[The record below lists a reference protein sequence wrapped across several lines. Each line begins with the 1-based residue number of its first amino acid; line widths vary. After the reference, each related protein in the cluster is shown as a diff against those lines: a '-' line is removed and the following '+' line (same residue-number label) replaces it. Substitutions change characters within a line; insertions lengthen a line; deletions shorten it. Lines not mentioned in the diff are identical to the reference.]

1 MTESSEDPDAAGTAP
16 ATATDSSADGG
27 GDANG
32 DAEADIDIDADTD
45 AETDIGTDTDADT
58 PEEPAPSGGS
68 ASEDTDAEELAAL
81 REQVE
86 ETYDFDNFG
95 PADMAEMS
103 LEEWEAAFDPETWIV
118 GEELLDRVEQELNA
132 RVAIREIFAIVE
144 RVTDGEDRVIA
155 YSDEGYAVIYAD
167 GSVEGE
173 GTVLR
178 DVKPTVALCSME
190 SYDLMAAPED
200 VSLPEPREVVQGSG
214 EFGNLMLQIVAGA
227 QVLVGVALLVA
238 WLLLP
243 SLSTVVAPIAAVGF
257 IVVGFF
263 LFLVVA
269 NARLSDRFRA
279 EEFRNRLRALEE
291 AGDEWAD
298 VLPEDVG
305 GSVADGELDG
315 DAAMRESQRRSD
327 GNASEGDTD
336 AAAAGHDGA
345 AGPDDGAERSG
356 V

>member
-1 MTESSEDPDAAGTAP
+1 MTGSSEESDAPDRRPEAPAADADSGADAAS
-16 ATATDSSADGG
+16 ATAETEPQTGAAGAPGTNAVGDSRV
-27 GDANG
+27 
-32 DAEADIDIDADTD
+32 AESDLGSDD
-45 AETDIGTDTDADT
+45 
-58 PEEPAPSGGS
+58 EPDSGNL
-68 ASEDTDAEELAAL
+68 DAL

-190 SYDLMAAPED
+190 SYDLMDAPED
-200 VSLPEPREVVQGSG
+200 GALPEPREVVQGSG

-227 QVLVGVALLVA
+227 QILVGVGLLVA
-238 WLLLP
+238 WLALP
-243 SLSTVVAPIAAVGF
+243 SLSTVVAPIAAIGF
-257 IVVGFF
+257 LVIGFF

-279 EEFRNRLRALEE
+279 EEFRNRLHALDAADEEWPDVVPDEE
-291 AGDEWAD
+291 AAD
-298 VLPEDVG
+298 
-305 GSVADGELDG
+305 A
-315 DAAMRESQRRSD
+315 
-327 GNASEGDTD
+327 D
-336 AAAAGHDGA
+336 AAAADENRTTETGDTVDRPGA
-345 AGPDDGAERSG
+345 
-356 V
+356 

>member
-1 MTESSEDPDAAGTAP
+1 MTESSEESDAPDRRPEPPAADTDSGADAASATADAEPQTGTAGTP
-16 ATATDSSADGG
+16 
-27 GDANG
+27 
-32 DAEADIDIDADTD
+32 DADTAGD
-45 AETDIGTDTDADT
+45 TRTTEPESDPEAETD
-58 PEEPAPSGGS
+58 
-68 ASEDTDAEELAAL
+68 SEDLDAL

-86 ETYDFDNFG
+86 ETYDFENFG

-190 SYDLMAAPED
+190 SYDLMD
-200 VSLPEPREVVQGSG
+200 VPGDTSLPEPREVIQGSG

-227 QVLVGVALLVA
+227 QILVGIGLLVA
-238 WLLLP
+238 WLALS
-243 SLSTVVAPIAAVGF
+243 SLSTGVAPIAAIGF
-257 IVVGFF
+257 LVIGLF
-263 LFLVVA
+263 LFVVVA

-279 EEFRNRLRALEE
+279 EEFRNRLHALDA
-291 AGDEWAD
+291 AGQEWPD
-298 VLPEDVG
+298 VLPSEGAGDDHNTGERTVDG
-305 GSVADGELDG
+305 PPRPSERAAETDPDTAAADNADTGG
-315 DAAMRESQRRSD
+315 DATEY
-327 GNASEGDTD
+327 
-336 AAAAGHDGA
+336 
-345 AGPDDGAERSG
+345 SG
-356 V
+356 G